1 MKALTICQ
9 PYAHMILRGEKR
21 IENRT
26 WPTNHRGPMYLHAGK
41 SREWWDDALH
51 SKHYAGAAFGA
62 VVGIVD
68 VIDCV
73 RVEDIRSGR
82 CYPELAD
89 SCHTNGP
96 WCWVLADAVAI
107 GPWPWR
113 GAQGLFSIDDDEL
126 GRVANETLGV
136 DSNAAGSHQP

>member
-9 PYAHMILRGEKR
+9 PYAHMILRGEKV

-26 WPTNHRGPMYLHAGK
+26 WPTKHRGPMYLHAGK
-41 SREWWDDALH
+41 SREWWDDEVH
-51 SKHYAGAAFGA
+51 GRMYRGATFGA

-73 RVEDIRSGR
+73 RVEDIRSGKL
-82 CYPELAD
+82 YSELAD

-96 WCWVLADAVAI
+96 WCWVLDKVTPI

-113 GAQGLFSIDDDEL
+113 GAQGLFEIDCDEL
-126 GRVANETLGV
+126 GRLANKLLGIKE
-136 DSNAAGSHQP
+136 DAHSA